1 MPGKTRAESYRKKN
15 RKSIEK
21 NMKYL
26 VATFNIE
33 TSADLM
39 QACQD
44 LLADGAA
51 EAGFESFE
59 ETETGME
66 AYVQKDLFDKEA
78 LDAYIADFPIM
89 DTQITYD
96 IQDAEDKD
104 WNQEWEEQGFDPIFV
119 GDQVVIY
126 DAKHPELYPD
136 TSDRPDIIE
145 IGIEAKLAFGTG
157 NHETTRMIIAQ
168 LLKMPVKTKRILDC
182 GTGTGILG
190 LTASKLG
197 AKDVVGYDIDEWS
210 VENAKHN
217 AVLNGVDNMEVLF
230 GNSCVL
236 NHVSGVFD
244 VVMANINRNILLED
258 MKLFRSVMNMGG
270 TLILSGFYE
279 EDVPVLLEKADEL
292 GLHEITRQV
301 DNNWTCL
308 VLGE

>member
-1 MPGKTRAESYRKKN
+1 MPGKTRAESYRTMI

-230 GNSCVL
+230 GNSSVL

-308 VLGE
+308 VLGA